1 MEKIDESMELKDLY
15 DVNRIPLNKVVTRGS
30 SVAEGEYY
38 MVVHICILNDNNELL
53 IQHRQPFKSGWSNMW
68 DISAAGGVLA
78 GETSKMAAH
87 RETLEE
93 LGLDIDFTNIRPK
106 FTFNFEY
113 GFDDY
118 YVIRKNI
125 DDIDKLQLQ
134 KEEVKEVKWV
144 TKEEVLSMVDEGIM
158 VRYLFL
164 DKIFEMEH
172 TVGAVVHDP
181 DDIIIQRASFKN
193 VKSIKNT
200 FEVCECFDM
209 VEKKQIDYIKN
220 IESYIKNEKVI
231 CALNKK
237 KVVGVMIISE
247 DNSYD
252 IVMIH
257 PKFID
262 KNIEEK
268 MIDYIKKI

>member
-1 MEKIDESMELKDLY
+1 MKKNDESMELKDLY

-38 MVVHICILNDNNELL
+38 MVVHICILNDKNELL
-53 IQHRQPFKSGWSNMW
+53 IQHRQPFKNGWSNMW

-78 GETSKMAAH
+78 GETSSMAAH

-93 LGLDIDFTNIRPK
+93 IGLDIDFTNIRPK
-106 FTFNFEY
+106 FTFNFEH

-118 YVIRKNI
+118 YIIRKNI
-125 DDIDKLQLQ
+125 DDIDKLKLQ
-134 KEEVKEVKWV
+134 KEEVKEVKWA

-172 TVGAVVHDP
+172 TIGAFDHDP
-181 DDIIIQRASFKN
+181 DDYVITKASMKN
-193 VKSIKNT
+193 IKSIKNT
-200 FEVCECFDM
+200 FEVCQCFDKIEENK
-209 VEKKQIDYIKN
+209 VNIIKN
-220 IESYIKNEKVI
+220 IESYISQGKAI
-231 CALNKK
+231 CVLNKK
-237 KVVGVMIISE
+237 KVVGLMVINE
-247 DNSYD
+247 DNSHKT
-252 IVMIH
+252 VMIH

-262 KNIEEK
+262 KNLEEK
-268 MIDYIKKI
+268 MIEFKKLI